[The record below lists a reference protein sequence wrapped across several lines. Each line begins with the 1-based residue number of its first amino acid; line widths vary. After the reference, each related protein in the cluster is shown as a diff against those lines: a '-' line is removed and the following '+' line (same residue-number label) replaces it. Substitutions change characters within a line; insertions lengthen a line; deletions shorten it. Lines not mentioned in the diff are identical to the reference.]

1 MELEYDAPARK
12 SAGAMSPDQEDEKPV
27 IHDPV
32 LGRALDLLKA
42 ISVIRQPRAP

>member
-1 MELEYDAPARK
+1 MELEYDRPRR
-12 SAGAMSPDQEDEKPV
+12 SQEFLVTDQDDEKPV